1 MKYPRP
7 RLSDSRNQRDCASR
21 RLAEMEKIQGKIISI
36 ARDAKGAR
44 AIVDVDTGV
53 ICPRCAAGK
62 GCGAGIFGASDQ
74 PRRVEAIL
82 ATGLDVSIGDSVSL
96 SLGSRNLLQ
105 ASIIVYGWPLF
116 GAATGAIFAALAG
129 FGDTGAV
136 VVALTGLTLGALLA
150 RIRLG
155 ASECLTRF
163 VPVVTGHPGHS
174 GS

>member
-1 MKYPRP
+1 
-7 RLSDSRNQRDCASR
+7 
-21 RLAEMEKIQGKIISI
+21 MENLQGKIVSI
-36 ARDAKGAR
+36 ARDADGVR
-44 AIVDVDTGV
+44 AIVDVDAGV

-116 GAATGAIFAALAG
+116 GAAAGAVFAALAG

-136 VVALTGLTLGALLA
+136 VAALTGLTLGALLA

-163 VPVVTGHPGHS
+163 VPVVTSHPGHS
-174 GS
+174 GT